1 MLEIPGM
8 IRSILVLGGGSA
20 GLLAAL
26 TLKRKLPALSV
37 EVVYSSRIGVI
48 GVGEGTVP
56 YVPAHL
62 HGYLGLDEYE
72 VFSAVQPVIKL
83 GVRFAWG
90 RRPHFDYTFTGQQ
103 HSWRWPDLPRN
114 NGFYGFDDPSAMDL
128 SSALMDENKALPRRP
143 DGLPDL
149 PPPGNNHAWHIENKL
164 FVGWLE
170 SACRREGVRFIDAEL
185 AGVETGPQGIA
196 SVRLDDG
203 SVRTADFYI
212 DSSGFASE
220 LVGKALAEPFVD
232 FSDSLYCDRAVVGGW
247 ERSGETVLPYTLS
260 DTMDSGWCWRIDHPD
275 RIHRGYVFSSAH
287 ASDDQ
292 AIEDYRKIAPK
303 AADPRIVRFRSGHY
317 RRSWIGNVAGVGN
330 AAGFVEPL
338 EASALMVICL
348 QCRWLTD
355 GLIDSL
361 QAPDDS
367 MRALYN
373 HLNAGI
379 WCQIRDF
386 LALHYRFNDRLDT
399 GFWQRCRS
407 ELPLHDL
414 EPLVDFYRGNGPSA
428 INAGHLDG
436 GNPFGIE
443 GQLAI
448 LVGLRVPHRKP
459 YLPSTSEKARWNRHC
474 EQYRAIARAGM
485 DMKEVLTRL
494 ASPEALRRIRGR

>member
-1 MLEIPGM
+1 M
-8 IRSILVLGGGSA
+8 
-20 GLLAAL
+20 
-26 TLKRKLPALSV
+26 
-37 EVVYSSRIGVI
+37 
-48 GVGEGTVP
+48 
-56 YVPAHL
+56 
-62 HGYLGLDEYE
+62 
-72 VFSAVQPVIKL
+72 
-83 GVRFAWG
+83 
-90 RRPHFDYTFTGQQ
+90 
-103 HSWRWPDLPRN
+103 
-114 NGFYGFDDPSAMDL
+114 
-128 SSALMDENKALPRRP
+128 
-143 DGLPDL
+143 
-149 PPPGNNHAWHIENKL
+149 
-164 FVGWLE
+164 
-170 SACRREGVRFIDAEL
+170 
-185 AGVETGPQGIA
+185 
-196 SVRLDDG
+196 
-203 SVRTADFYI
+203 
-212 DSSGFASE
+212 
-220 LVGKALAEPFVD
+220 
-232 FSDSLYCDRAVVGGW
+232 
-247 ERSGETVLPYTLS
+247 
-260 DTMDSGWCWRIDHPD
+260 
-275 RIHRGYVFSSAH
+275 
-287 ASDDQ
+287 
-292 AIEDYRKIAPK
+292 
-303 AADPRIVRFRSGHY
+303 VRFRSGHY

-428 INAGHLDG
+428 ISAGHLPP

-459 YLPSTSEKARWNRHC
+459 YLPSASEKARWDRHC
-474 EQYRAIARAGM
+474 EQYRAIARGGI
-485 DMKEVLTRL
+485 DMKEVLSCLMAPGNWQRL
-494 ASPEALRRIRGR
+494 RGR